1 MTRTASLR
9 GLLSAYRALR
19 EAGQL
24 NPDPAQLLAAE
35 KLQALA
41 NALQR
46 YRPAGN
52 GNGWKARLGRL
63 SRNDATPQG
72 LYLCGDAGRGKSMLM
87 DLFFAHAA
95 TPRKRRVHFHAFM
108 LEVHERIHRFRQTS
122 KGATI
127 APLAHAL
134 AEEAWLLCFDEFHV
148 TDIADA
154 MILGRL
160 FEALFAA
167 GVVIVA
173 TSNFAPDE
181 LYKRGLKRELFLP
194 FIALIKEK
202 LDVLH
207 LAGGVD
213 WRRQRLRGMRTYLTP
228 LGAAASDALSRSFKV
243 LSDGAEA
250 GPDSL
255 IVQGRTLTLA
265 RAANGVLHASF
276 AELCEAPLGPADYLA
291 LAQHYRAVVLDGIPR
306 LGPARRNEA
315 RRLVTLIDELYEH
328 RVHLVCAADA
338 EPDRICPVGDVAELF
353 RRAASR
359 LIEMQTAE
367 YIDLEHLT

>member
-1 MTRTASLR
+1 
-9 GLLSAYRALR
+9 
-19 EAGQL
+19 
-24 NPDPAQLLAAE
+24 
-35 KLQALA
+35 
-41 NALQR
+41 
-46 YRPAGN
+46 
-52 GNGWKARLGRL
+52 
-63 SRNDATPQG
+63 
-72 LYLCGDAGRGKSMLM
+72 
-87 DLFFAHAA
+87 
-95 TPRKRRVHFHAFM
+95 FHAFM
-108 LEVHERIHRFRQTS
+108 LEVHERIHRFRQRG

-134 AEEAWLLCFDEFHV
+134 AEEAWLLCFDEFQV

-167 GVVIVA
+167 GVVVVA

-181 LYKRGLKRELFLP
+181 LYKGGLKRELFLP
-194 FIALIKEK
+194 FLALIKEK

-228 LGAAASDALSRSFKV
+228 LGAAASAALSQSFKA

-250 GPDSL
+250 GPDTI
-255 IVQGRTLTLA
+255 IVQGRTLRLA
-265 RAANGVLHASF
+265 CAANGVLHASF

-291 LAQHYRAVVLDGIPR
+291 IAQHYRAVVLDGIPR
-306 LGPARRNEA
+306 LGPERRNEA

-338 EPDRICPVGDVAELF
+338 EPDRICP
-353 RRAASR
+353 
-359 LIEMQTAE
+359 I
-367 YIDLEHLT
+367 